1 MAEAAVAFAGA
12 AGTPAARSYSVWA
25 QVRMRFL
32 RHRLA
37 VAGAVTFA
45 AIALAVLF
53 GPVVYRVPI
62 DRIDFAQAL
71 AGPSLAHPLGTDH
84 LGEDLLARLLYGGRV
99 SIAVGLTAMLV
110 ALTVGS
116 LVGAL
121 AGIGS
126 GAVDGLLMRVTDLFL
141 SLPGLPLL
149 LLLIYL
155 FRDAL
160 RSAFGPVVGVFILIV
175 AVIGGLRWMTVT
187 RLVRA
192 SFISLREREFMVAA
206 RAIGVPMGGQVIRH
220 LLPNSIGPILVA
232 ATLEVGAAII
242 TESTLSFLGL
252 GFPPDTPS
260 WGRILYDGKEYLET
274 APHYALF
281 PGLFIFITVLSVNF
295 VGDGLR
301 DAFDPRR
308 VL

>member
-1 MAEAAVAFAGA
+1 MAEAAGTLAVAA
-12 AGTPAARSYSVWA
+12 PAPRVRSYSVWA
-25 QVRMRFL
+25 QARMRFL
-32 RHRLA
+32 AHHLA
-37 VAGAVTFA
+37 VGGAVAFTL
-45 AIALAVLF
+45 ISLAVIF
-53 GPVVYRVPI
+53 GPLVYTVPI

-71 AGPSLAHPLGTDH
+71 AGPSAAHPLGTDH

-110 ALTVGS
+110 ALVVGS

-126 GAVDGLLMRVTDLFL
+126 ATVDHLLMRITDMFL
-141 SLPGLPLL
+141 ALPSLPLL
-149 LLLIYL
+149 LLIIFL
-155 FRDAL
+155 FRDTL
-160 RSAFGPVVGVFILIV
+160 RGAFGPIVGIFILIV
-175 AVIGGLRWMTVT
+175 AVIGGLRWMTVA

-206 RAIGVPMGGQVIRH
+206 RAIGVPTSRQVTRH
-220 LLPNSIGPILVA
+220 LLPNSLGPVVVA

-260 WGRILYDGKEYLET
+260 WGRVLFDGQQYLEI

-281 PGLFIFITVLSVNF
+281 PGLLIFITVLSVNY